1 MTTFNQKTAIVTGA
15 AGFIGV
21 HLSQRLL
28 KDGFNVIAVDNL
40 STGSENNKKFL
51 EKLGSNLKFIKADV
65 SEPWTWVNQVGTD
78 WLKNLDVVYHFAS
91 PASPVNYQK

>member
-40 STGSENNKKFL
+40 YTG
-51 EKLGSNLKFIKADV
+51 
-65 SEPWTWVNQVGTD
+65 
-78 WLKNLDVVYHFAS
+78 
-91 PASPVNYQK
+91 